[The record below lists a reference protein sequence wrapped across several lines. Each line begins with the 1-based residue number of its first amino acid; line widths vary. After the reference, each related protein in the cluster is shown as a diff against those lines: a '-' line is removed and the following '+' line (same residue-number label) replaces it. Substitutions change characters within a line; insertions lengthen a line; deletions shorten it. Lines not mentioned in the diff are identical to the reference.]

1 MAETKAWTAYFDSD
15 ERVIRTRPFCISD
28 AMKCEILGIS
38 KTKEDAVRE
47 VRRRMK
53 ERARLF
59 RLLAATL
66 DAVADA
72 GGSCDDDER

>member
-1 MAETKAWTAYFDSD
+1 MAETEAWTAYFDND
-15 ERVIRTRPFCISD
+15 ERVIRTRPFRISD
-28 AMKCEILGIS
+28 AVKGEILGIS
-38 KTKEDAVRE
+38 KNKEDAVRE

-53 ERARLF
+53 ERARLL

-72 GGSCDDDER
+72 GGSYDDES

>member
-1 MAETKAWTAYFDSD
+1 MVETEAWTAYFDND
-15 ERVIRTRPFCISD
+15 KRVIRTRPFRMGD
-28 AMKCEILGIS
+28 AVKGEILGIN

-53 ERARLF
+53 ERARLL

-66 DAVADA
+66 DGVADA
-72 GGSCDDDER
+72 GGSYDDLG